1 VYLSLASGS
10 GFSTV
15 YRTGSRSRKGGITVI
30 QAPAEIASPEVG
42 FVAGKKV
49 GNAVAR
55 NRAKRRLREA
65 ARRVTLAP
73 ATTYVVIA
81 EKAVVDAPFSSIVG
95 WLQHSIREGAVR
107 KFDE

>member
-1 VYLSLASGS
+1 MYLSLASGS

-30 QAPAEIASPEVG
+30 QAPRETPPTQVG
-42 FVAGKKV
+42 FIAGKKV

-65 ARRVTLAP
+65 TRRVCLSP
-73 ATTYVVIA
+73 GTTYVVIA
-81 EKAVVDAPFSSIVG
+81 DRSVVDAPFASIVA
-95 WLQHSIREGAVR
+95 WLQDAVRDGAVR
-107 KFDE
+107 GCHE

>member
-1 VYLSLASGS
+1 MYLSLASGS

-30 QAPAEIASPEVG
+30 QAPGETTPTEVG

-65 ARRVTLAP
+65 ARRVHLAP
-73 ATTYVVIA
+73 ATRYVVIA
-81 EKAVVDAPFSSIVG
+81 DRSVVDAPFTSIVA
-95 WLQHSIREGAVR
+95 WLESAVRDGAVR
-107 KFDE
+107 ERDE

>member
-1 VYLSLASGS
+1 VYLSLASRS
-10 GFSTV
+10 GFSKV
-15 YRTGSRSRKGGITVI
+15 YRTGSRSRKCAITVI
-30 QAPAEIASPEVG
+30 QAPREASPTEVG

-65 ARRVTLAP
+65 ARRVQLSP

-81 EKAVVDAPFSSIVG
+81 DRDVVDAPFTSVVT
-95 WLQHSIREGAVR
+95 WLDNAIRAGRHEETR
-107 KFDE
+107 

>member
-10 GFSTV
+10 GFSKV
-15 YRTGSRSRKGGITVI
+15 YRTGSRSHRGGITVI
-30 QAPAEIASPEVG
+30 QATKEIPSTEVG

-65 ARRVTLAP
+65 VRRVRLAP
-73 ATTYVVIA
+73 ATTYVIIA
-81 EKAVVDAPFSSIVG
+81 DRTVLDTPFPTLVSSLAAAV
-95 WLQHSIREGAVR
+95 REGAV
-107 KFDE
+107 KVHNE

>member
-10 GFSTV
+10 GFSRV
-15 YRTGSRSRKGGITVI
+15 YRTGSRIHRGGVTVI
-30 QAPAEIASPEVG
+30 QAPSESAPTEVG

-65 ARRVTLAP
+65 FRRVNLAP

-81 EKAVVDAPFSSIVG
+81 ERGVVDAPFASLIA
-95 WLQHSIREGAVR
+95 WLEIAVRDGAVR
-107 KFDE
+107 ECCD

>member
-1 VYLSLASGS
+1 VYLSLTSGS

-15 YRTGSRSRKGGITVI
+15 YRTGSRSRRGGITVI
-30 QAPAEIASPEVG
+30 QATREIPSIEVG

-65 ARRVTLAP
+65 VRRVQLAP
-73 ATTYVVIA
+73 ATTYVIIA
-81 EKAVVDAPFSSIVG
+81 DRTVLDAPFPALVSS
-95 WLQHSIREGAVR
+95 LETAIREGAVR
-107 KFDE
+107 GHDA

>member
-15 YRTGSRSRKGGITVI
+15 YRTGSRCHRGGITVI
-30 QAPAEIASPEVG
+30 EAPSEETSISVG
-42 FVAGKKV
+42 FVAGRKV

-65 ARRVTLAP
+65 VRRVHLKQG
-73 ATTYVVIA
+73 TTYVIIA
-81 EKAVVDAPFSSIVG
+81 DRQVVDAPFSSIVL
-95 WLQHSIREGAVR
+95 WLGAAI
-107 KFDE
+107 DQESP

>member
-15 YRTGSRSRKGGITVI
+15 YRTGSRCHRGGITVI
-30 QAPAEIASPEVG
+30 GSPSETSSIRVG

-65 ARRVTLAP
+65 ARRVHLKP
-73 ATTYVVIA
+73 GTTYVIIA
-81 EKAVVDAPFSSIVG
+81 DRRVVDAPFASIVC
-95 WLQHSIREGAVR
+95 WIEAAVGQVSR
-107 KFDE
+107 

>member
-10 GFSTV
+10 SFSKV

-30 QAPAEIASPEVG
+30 QAPRETSPTEVG

-65 ARRVTLAP
+65 ARRVRLAP

-81 EKAVVDAPFSSIVG
+81 DRDVVDAPFASIVA
-95 WLQHSIREGAVR
+95 WLENAVRDGAVR
-107 KFDE
+107 GRDE